1 MRISDWSSDV
11 CSSDLGQPGLSQRVA
26 GFGEAVLAEV
36 EDGSGKHRA
45 GVTFAHALHKVLDVA
60 DAARCDDGTSD
71 AVGDGAGER
80 PVIAVAGAVP
90 VHRGEQDF
98 TPAQAGEANGMFD
111 RVNARGAA
119 AAVGGRK
126 STRVNS

>member
-60 DAARCDDGTSD
+60 DAARCDDGNSD
-71 AVGDGAGER
+71 AVGDGAGESQ
-80 PVIAVAGAVP
+80 VIAVAGD
-90 VHRGEQDF
+90 RKGGGEGKSVLVSVDL
-98 TPAQAGEANGMFD
+98 
-111 RVNARGAA
+111 
-119 AAVGGRK
+119 GGR
-126 STRVNS
+126 RVVKKKKI